1 MQLVRV
7 LAVGESAAQR
17 YRGHESRKWLIF
29 ITICFK
35 RAKELVRKPVFLRC
49 FAFVHCTRSVGSAA
63 RIKGTLNF
71 HANRC
76 FPPRREK

>member
-35 RAKELVRKPVFLRC
+35 RAKELVGKTSISALLC
-49 FAFVHCTRSVGSAA
+49 FCA
-63 RIKGTLNF
+63 L
-71 HANRC
+71 HA
-76 FPPRREK
+76 